1 MCLLSYHGPSP
12 STQTP
17 PPKLF
22 TKRTLP
28 VPRVDLLWA
37 KRVPRGSRAPSSG
50 PASRGLSILSTGG
63 MSPTPALTPLATSPS
78 SRWLE
83 IQRAAVPNAP
93 QRPRAGVGEGK
104 RMAQRCPAQRAAW
117 RKVNVCLGRG
127 HELVTKTWPKISHRH
142 PPPPPQL
149 PPSAGSG

>member
-1 MCLLSYHGPSP
+1 MCLLSYHGLSP

-50 PASRGLSILSTGG
+50 LPAGPLHLSAGG

-83 IQRAAVPNAP
+83 IQQAAVSSAP

-117 RKVNVCLGRG
+117 HKVNDVAMS
-127 HELVTKTWPKISHRH
+127 W
-142 PPPPPQL
+142 
-149 PPSAGSG
+149 